1 MAQLADLA
9 RPVVRA
15 GTGLHRDGAWCFRR
29 QEADKLRAGDP
40 FAEQHMPGSI
50 GSVHLEY
57 VLRDVQPD
65 RDSLLHG
72 RLL

>member
-1 MAQLADLA
+1 
-9 RPVVRA
+9 
-15 GTGLHRDGAWCFRR
+15 
-29 QEADKLRAGDP
+29 
-40 FAEQHMPGSI
+40 MPGSI